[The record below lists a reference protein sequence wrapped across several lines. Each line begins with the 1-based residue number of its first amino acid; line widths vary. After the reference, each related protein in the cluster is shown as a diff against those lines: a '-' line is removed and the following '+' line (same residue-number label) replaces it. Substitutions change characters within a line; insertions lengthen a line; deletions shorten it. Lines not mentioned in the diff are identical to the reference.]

1 MPPATTCRARLRAWP
16 SGLLATLGVP
26 LLLAALGGGPA
37 KAEKQSDAASP
48 ASLERDLARA
58 AKGQDWGAAVAAARG
73 LAAARP
79 DSALDAYNLACML
92 ARSGEGA
99 QAVAAL
105 ARSAELGFAF
115 TSTLLRDEDLDA
127 IRGASG
133 FAAAL
138 ERVRANN
145 AAELERAK
153 PRLASAPLLT
163 FEPRRRNAEG
173 TGARPLIVALHGYGG
188 TPAPL
193 AELYR
198 ASATR
203 LGAILVVPRGQE
215 AVGNGFGWGIVEQ
228 AEELVLQAIARTAAE
243 RPIGPVV
250 LTGFSQGA
258 GVALTLARRYPERFV
273 GVVAV
278 AGFFEER
285 LAPLPERVAPGFPRF
300 CFLNGERDEAAAN
313 NRRAAQLLERSGAA
327 ARVRIYR
334 GLGHEYPPVEERD
347 RELDQALRF
356 AFGL

>member
-1 MPPATTCRARLRAWP
+1 MSSSRITDRRRG
-16 SGLLATLGVP
+16 SGAPHAPLVWLLA
-26 LLLAALGGGPA
+26 LLSAIAGGSAPVAGAGAKQVEVERLA
-37 KAEKQSDAASP
+37 K
-48 ASLERDLARA
+48 DLARA
-58 AKGQDWGAAVAAARG
+58 AAKHDWGTAVAAAHG

-92 ARSGEGA
+92 SRAGQSA
-99 QAVAAL
+99 AAVATL

-138 ERVRANN
+138 DQVRANN

-153 PRLASAPLLT
+153 PLLSNAPLLT
-163 FEPRRRNAEG
+163 FEPRQKKATG
-173 TGARPLIVALHGYGG
+173 TVARPLIVALHGYGG

-198 ASATR
+198 AAAVR

-215 AVGNGFGWGIVEQ
+215 AVGKGFGWGIVEQ
-228 AEELVLQAIARTAAE
+228 AEYLVEQAIARTAAE
-243 RPIGPVV
+243 RPVGPVV
-250 LTGFSQGA
+250 LAGFSQGA
-258 GVALTLARRYPERFV
+258 GVALTIAVRHPERYA

-313 NRRAAQLLERSGAA
+313 NRHAALLLKRSGAA
-327 ARVRIYR
+327 VRVRIYP
-334 GLGHEYPPVEERD
+334 GLGHEYPAVEERD
-347 RELDQALRF
+347 RELDLALRF
-356 AFGL
+356 ALGH

>member
-1 MPPATTCRARLRAWP
+1 MPAVTTEPRKRTFQTLVKWSLLGLALVAPALRAADGPGAGP
-16 SGLLATLGVP
+16 SPEQLTRELT
-26 LLLAALGGGPA
+26 
-37 KAEKQSDAASP
+37 
-48 ASLERDLARA
+48 RA
-58 AKGQDWGAAVAAARG
+58 AGRKEWPAAVAAARS
-73 LAAARP
+73 LALARP
-79 DSALDAYNLACML
+79 DSVLDAYNLACML
-92 ARSGEGA
+92 SRAGA
-99 QAVAAL
+99 SEEAVAAL

-115 TSTLLRDEDLDA
+115 PSTLLRDEDLDA

-138 ERVRANN
+138 DRVRANN
-145 AAELERAK
+145 TAELERAK
-153 PRLASAPLLT
+153 PLLARAPLLT
-163 FEPRRRNAEG
+163 FEPRQKKATG
-173 TGARPLIVALHGYGG
+173 AGARPLIVALHGYGG

-198 ASATR
+198 AAATR

-215 AVGNGFGWGIVEQ
+215 VVGNGFGWGIVEQ

-243 RPIGPVV
+243 RPVGPVV

-258 GVALTLARRYPERFV
+258 GVALTLAARYPERFA

-313 NRRAAQLLERSGAA
+313 NRRAAELLQRAGAA
-327 ARVRIYR
+327 ARVRIYP
-334 GLGHEYPPVEERD
+334 GLGHEYPPLDERD

>member
-1 MPPATTCRARLRAWP
+1 MG
-16 SGLLATLGVP
+16 GLAFA
-26 LLLAALGGGPA
+26 LLAASSSLAGEGGTLSPDELTRSLRRA
-37 KAEKQSDAASP
+37 AAS
-48 ASLERDLARA
+48 
-58 AKGQDWGAAVAAARG
+58 GDWPEAVKAARG
-73 LAAARP
+73 LVAARP
-79 DSALDAYNLACML
+79 GSALDAYNLACML
-92 ARSGEGA
+92 SRAGA
-99 QAVAAL
+99 SAEAVAAL

-115 TSTLLRDEDLDA
+115 PSTLLRDEDLDA

-145 AAELERAK
+145 AAGLERAK
-153 PRLASAPLLT
+153 PLLASAPLLT
-163 FEPRRRNAEG
+163 IEPRRRPATG
-173 TGARPLIVALHGYGG
+173 TGALPLIVALHGYGG
-188 TPAPL
+188 TPEPL

-198 ASATR
+198 AAATR

-215 AVGNGFGWGIVEQ
+215 VVGQGFGWGIVEQ
-228 AEELVLQAIARTAAE
+228 AEELVLRAIARTAAE
-243 RPIGPVV
+243 RPVGPVV

-258 GVALTLARRYPERFV
+258 GVALTLAARYPERFA

-313 NRRAAQLLERSGAA
+313 NRHAADLLQRSGAA
-327 ARVRIYR
+327 TRVRIYP
-334 GLGHEYPPVEERD
+334 GLGHEYPPLDERD